1 VGPSVARLREALRS
15 SGPGTLAVR
24 PPAWT
29 WEIQR
34 RPKPLGVKLSGADF
48 KTESAA
54 NLAGEK
60 ALAELLA
67 RLADEEK
74 NAT

>member
-1 VGPSVARLREALRS
+1 
-15 SGPGTLAVR
+15 
-24 PPAWT
+24 
-29 WEIQR
+29 
-34 RPKPLGVKLSGADF
+34 VKLSGADF